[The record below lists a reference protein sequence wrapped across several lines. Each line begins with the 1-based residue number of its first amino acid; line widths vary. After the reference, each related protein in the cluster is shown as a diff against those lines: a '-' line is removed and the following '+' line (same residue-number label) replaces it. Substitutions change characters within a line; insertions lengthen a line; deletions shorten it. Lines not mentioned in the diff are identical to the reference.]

1 MAANVAQGTIYYYFD
16 SRDDLFAHLLPEVGK
31 MMIKFIAAYV
41 PSDAS
46 IYAKEAGRIRGYL
59 EFLRTHP
66 SFYRVLQEAE
76 VFAPEAHSEHMNNM
90 VSGYIRALKQ
100 DVAREGVVVEDK
112 VLETTVYM
120 LLGARNY
127 LAMRFVE
134 KGVTDDA
141 ELELLVEV
149 YLRLLRGGLLNLEA
163 GADDIETALL
173 RQKTAVDH

>member
-31 MMIKFIAAYV
+31 MMIKFIAGYV

-46 IYAKEAGRIRGYL
+46 IYEKEAGRIRGYL

-76 VFAPEAHSEHMNNM
+76 VFAPDAHSEHMSNM
-90 VSGYIRALKQ
+90 VSGYIRALKL
-100 DVAREGVVVEDK
+100 DIAHEGMTVEDK
-112 VLETTVYM
+112 VIETTVYM

-134 KGVTDDA
+134 KGATDDA

-149 YLRLLRGGLLNLEA
+149 YLRLLRGGLSDLRA
-163 GADDIETALL
+163 GSGAPASALL
-173 RQKTAVDH
+173 S